1 MTSWFGRSLKVPQS
15 ASRGEEGE
23 ERECLR
29 VPQRTMSR
37 PTRAHVLLAH
47 AKNWMRATPSGRNP
61 RGSGKEKPAKDM
73 AAYMRARRAETTAA
87 RKAAADAL
95 TRASH
100 HPFENFF
107 RAAACLIQRC
117 KRRIEHQLGRRKRD
131 RGAVRCQPDERRH
144 SRLQRHGS
152 CPGAAPFSSC
162 AQELAWQTPNLS
174 NGERMI
180 RRAN

>member
-1 MTSWFGRSLKVPQS
+1 MGGR
-15 ASRGEEGE
+15 G
-23 ERECLR
+23 
-29 VPQRTMSR
+29 
-37 PTRAHVLLAH
+37 
-47 AKNWMRATPSGRNP
+47 SGRHR
-61 RGSGKEKPAKDM
+61 RGSGKDKPANSM

-87 RKAAADAL
+87 RKAATDAL

-100 HPFENFF
+100 HPVENFF
-107 RAAACLIQRC
+107 WAAACLIQRC

-162 AQELAWQTPNLS
+162 AQELALQTPNLS

-180 RRAN
+180 RRANEVGGNVVQTNADGSCQFSVVAISCTPALAHVVRQLGKAPR